1 MLLSYPTYC
10 ITPLNKKTLYSLQKK
25 FFVLKSYNCPIWICV
40 AGLIGKAHLIRLSHT
55 IVPLR
60 LTNQRR
66 RWSWKVRAEVPFF
79 RPHGRIHKL
88 SSGPNCSNTDF
99 ARVHFTWTCPWCL
112 SCKLSQLFE
121 HRFCSSSLYMT
132 MSMMSI
138 LANIFCQ
145 LVLFLYQMLS
155 LGRQSWW
162 IALKIE
168 TARKWHIIKIL

>member
-1 MLLSYPTYC
+1 MFQCVGLKNTCILNEHVLLSYPRYC
-10 ITPLNKKTLYSLQKK
+10 ITPLNQKTLYSLQKK

-66 RWSWKVRAEVPFF
+66 RWSWKVRAEVRFF

-99 ARVHFTWTCPWCL
+99 ARVHFTWPCPWCL
-112 SCKLSQLFE
+112 FWPIFSANLFY
-121 HRFCSSSLYMT
+121 F
-132 MSMMSI
+132 
-138 LANIFCQ
+138 F
-145 LVLFLYQMLS
+145 
-155 LGRQSWW
+155 
-162 IALKIE
+162 
-168 TARKWHIIKIL
+168 IKCCLWVGKVDELRWK